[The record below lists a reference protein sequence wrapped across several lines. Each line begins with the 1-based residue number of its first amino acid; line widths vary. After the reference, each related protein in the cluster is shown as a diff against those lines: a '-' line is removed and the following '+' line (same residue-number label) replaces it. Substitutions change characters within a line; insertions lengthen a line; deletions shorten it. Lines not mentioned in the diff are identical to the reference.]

1 MQHEKG
7 IWQMADGYRK
17 IYAKE
22 MKSMNPFVVYAMVVA
37 VIAVG
42 YLFMTYL
49 DHKGKGKDSV
59 VSD

>member
-1 MQHEKG
+1 
-7 IWQMADGYRK
+7 MADGYRK
-17 IYAKE
+17 IYGKE

-42 YLFMTYL
+42 YLFMSYL